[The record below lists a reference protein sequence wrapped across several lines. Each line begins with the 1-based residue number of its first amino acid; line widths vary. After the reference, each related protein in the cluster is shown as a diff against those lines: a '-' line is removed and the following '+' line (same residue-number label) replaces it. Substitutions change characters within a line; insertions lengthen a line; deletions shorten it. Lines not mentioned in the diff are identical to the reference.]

1 MCGKCTQ
8 GIKWAH
14 ATVLTYVLIPY
25 HCVGQ
30 VGVAVKL
37 VLHQIVQHL
46 KQEEHQLVVGLV
58 GEQEPG
64 RGERLDQVKE
74 LAGGRHGEGLNVG
87 RDVGKDGQQ
96 ALKQGLQ
103 PLVSS
108 CDDLSNGYHDYQ
120 YL

>member
-1 MCGKCTQ
+1 M
-8 GIKWAH
+8 
-14 ATVLTYVLIPY
+14 
-25 HCVGQ
+25 
-30 VGVAVKL
+30 
-37 VLHQIVQHL
+37 
-46 KQEEHQLVVGLV
+46 VGLV

-64 RGERLDQVKE
+64 RGEGLDQVKE

-103 PLVSS
+103 SLVSS